1 MDILIIDVGR
11 RLFQGTEKCGNNTEV
26 REQKTLIVGLQYMCY
41 TLKT

>member
-26 REQKTLIVGLQYMCY
+26 SEQKTLKYVFKQNIFNV
-41 TLKT
+41 